1 MCKKENGANT
11 TLGHELQYT
20 WLKRNTELHYWTD
33 NLFWLDALDCMFRS
47 TNAGCIF
54 FGTFQVRKT
63 GPIKQPKRN
72 MGVIQM
78 EKTMIDHGIL
88 WNSPFRQTSIY
99 IYMIICMYILQYQ
112 IIHITHTHIYI
123 CTDGVDKNQE
133 PETTHNHHDPTTA

>member
-1 MCKKENGANT
+1 
-11 TLGHELQYT
+11 
-20 WLKRNTELHYWTD
+20 
-33 NLFWLDALDCMFRS
+33 
-47 TNAGCIF
+47 
-54 FGTFQVRKT
+54 VRKT